1 MEGCILDE
9 GELVAIYERWS
20 YSSMVLHEET
30 DLGALNAELAWVGRE
45 PMQPA
50 HVSLRLR
57 PATSPKYGG
66 GRGYQIDEWA
76 QQTYAFFFRCLSEW
90 RKSCQQ

>member
-9 GELVAIYERWS
+9 RELVAIYERSS
-20 YSSMVLHEET
+20 YFSIVLHEET

-57 PATSPKYGG
+57 PATSPKDGG
-66 GRGYQIDEWA
+66 GRGYQIDERGK
-76 QQTYAFFFRCLSEW
+76 QTYAFCFRWLPE
-90 RKSCQQ
+90 